1 MMNRRDFLSAASAAL
16 PGVVAGRKCFA
27 AQQCSQ
33 PTPTAYG
40 QMQRCVAGI
49 QSISFQQAYQ
59 QRSEWCWAASI
70 SMLFEFHGHMVSQ
83 QIIVAETWGAI
94 ANMPGQPMQ
103 ILSDLNRTWKDDNGK
118 SFRALGDMRSVNIYT
133 AVDDLKNDDP
143 LIIGALG
150 HATVLTAITG
160 DINMTTGAWQIA
172 EVIVRDP
179 WPGNGGRRAL
189 TPMEWGNLE
198 FAARVRVE

>member
-1 MMNRRDFLSAASAAL
+1 MNRRVFLSAASAAL
-16 PGVVAGRKCFA
+16 PGLVLARNGYA
-27 AQQCSQ
+27 AQQCTQ
-33 PTPTAYG
+33 PTQTPYG
-40 QMQRCVAGI
+40 YVERCTAGI
-49 QSISFQQAYQ
+49 QSINLQQAYQ
-59 QRSEWCWAASI
+59 QQSEWCWAASI

-83 QIIVAETWGAI
+83 QRIVAETWGAI

-118 SFRALGDMRSVNIYT
+118 SFRTLGDMRSVNIYT

>member
-1 MMNRRDFLSAASAAL
+1 MNRRNFLSAATTAL
-16 PGVVAGRKCFA
+16 SGLVLGRKCFA
-27 AQQCSQ
+27 AQQCTQ
-33 PTPTAYG
+33 PVPTAYG
-40 QMQRCVAGI
+40 QMQRCTAGI
-49 QSISFQQAYQ
+49 QSMNFQQAYQ
-59 QRSEWCWAASI
+59 LQSEWCWAACI
-70 SMLFEFHGHMVSQ
+70 SMLFEFHGHKVSQ
-83 QIIVAETWGAI
+83 QRIVEETWGTV
-94 ANMPGQPMQ
+94 ANMPGQPLQ
-103 ILSDLNRTWKDDNGK
+103 ILSDLNRTWKDDSGVP
-118 SFRALGDMRSVNIYT
+118 FRSLADMRSVNIYT

-160 DINMTTGAWQIA
+160 DINMTTGAWQIE

-179 WPGNGGRRAL
+179 WPGNGGRRLL